1 MEIKGIEDPFKW
13 SREVVQKLQIN
24 GTGLYYSP
32 SRKPALTSEGVTVST
47 TQVNDISIF
56 IKAFGKYADYII
68 DFVYDMNKV
77 FEFGDDWGIY
87 IPEVKYL
94 SPEPLVNY
102 HNLSLTEY
110 PNAHFV
116 GDALSARG
124 ITVSGAH
131 GIYVAEKL
139 IRKEALIELMNL

>member
-1 MEIKGIEDPFKW
+1 M
-13 SREVVQKLQIN
+13 
-24 GTGLYYSP
+24 
-32 SRKPALTSEGVTVST
+32 
-47 TQVNDISIF
+47 
-56 IKAFGKYADYII
+56 
-68 DFVYDMNKV
+68 
-77 FEFGDDWGIY
+77 Y

-110 PNAHFV
+110 PNVHFV

-131 GIYVAEKL
+131 GIYVAESLLK
-139 IRKEALIELMNL
+139 